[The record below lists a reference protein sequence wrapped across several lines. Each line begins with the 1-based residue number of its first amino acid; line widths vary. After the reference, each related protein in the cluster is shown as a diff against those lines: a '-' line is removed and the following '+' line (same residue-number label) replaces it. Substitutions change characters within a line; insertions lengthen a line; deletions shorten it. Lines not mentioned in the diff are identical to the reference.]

1 MSTYVNNTLEGNAL
15 TVAQM
20 AIAQPGALSVFTKY
34 NIDYCCGGHR
44 SLEEACHRI
53 GLDPDKI
60 RAEIYEGSP
69 ADSGQV
75 LRPENWSSAFLVDFI
90 VENHHEFVRRAI
102 PELELLLDKVC
113 DRHGKD
119 CLELLK
125 IRECFSDL
133 SEELR
138 SHMEKEERIL
148 FPAIQRLDAQ
158 PVKNH
163 PIERIIQAP
172 IVAMEDEHQAAGD
185 LVKHIRS
192 LSNNYNPP
200 DFACPT
206 FQITYRKLREF
217 DNDLMRHIHLENNIL
232 FDRYKKPMTGSS
244 CSL

>member
-1 MSTYVNNTLEGNAL
+1 MGTYMNNTLEGNAL

-44 SLEEACHRI
+44 SLEEACRRI
-53 GLDPDKI
+53 GVDPEKI
-60 RAEIYEGSP
+60 KAEIYESSP
-69 ADSGQV
+69 GDSGQV
-75 LRPENWSSAFLVDFI
+75 LRPESWSSTFLVDFI
-90 VENHHEFVRRAI
+90 VENHHAYVRRAI
-102 PELELLLDKVC
+102 PEVESFLDKVC

-119 CLELLK
+119 CVELLK
-125 IRECFSDL
+125 IRECFHDL

-158 PVKNH
+158 RTENH

-172 IVAMEDEHQAAGD
+172 IDAMEDEHQTAGD

-192 LSNNYNPP
+192 LSNNYTPP

-217 DNDLMRHIHLENNIL
+217 DNDLMKHIHLENNIL
-232 FDRYKKPMTGSS
+232 FERYKKPVTGSS